1 MIEDLLKQLTYNQA
15 KLIKALMKSPTGLLS
30 KELAG
35 KTKVSNK
42 SATLTPDVRNLL
54 KDHGFELKIERSA
67 GEDMQAL
74 WSIHRIDGKP
84 IEYNCDDEEAEQED
98 TLRYPSILQMIPV
111 QNVYA
116 LLEDK
121 GKRFIVNV
129 TCMALIRFYDGDKYY
144 DDIRYILMDS
154 YGYPGEFDD
163 YPSTLI
169 KFFYSDTKPM
179 LDLLDK

>member
-15 KLIKALMKSPTGLLS
+15 KLIKALMKSPNGLLS

-54 KDHGFELKIERSA
+54 KDHGIELKIDRSA
-67 GEDMQAL
+67 
-74 WSIHRIDGKP
+74 
-84 IEYNCDDEEAEQED
+84 
-98 TLRYPSILQMIPV
+98 
-111 QNVYA
+111 
-116 LLEDK
+116 